1 MLSNWIIYSIGFF
14 AQLLFS
20 ARTIY
25 QWLSSEKKKTVVAPR
40 FFWQVSLFASFLL
53 FLYGYLRND
62 FAIMLGQ
69 SLTYFIYIRN
79 IQLEKQWQKF
89 PYVVRIFLLIF
100 PLLVVLFYFNNNRID
115 TYHLFNKEEISTFLL
130 VLGIVSQLLFISRFI
145 YQWVYSERRK
155 ASSLPKGFWLISLAG
170 SSLILVYGVLREDP
184 VLIAGHVFG
193 LVVYIRNLKLLKN

>member
-1 MLSNWIIYSIGFF
+1 MLSNWIVYSIGFV

-25 QWLSSEKKKTVVAPR
+25 QWLSSEKKKEVVAPR

-53 FLYGYLRND
+53 FIYGYLRND

-79 IQLEKQWQKF
+79 IQLENHWRKF
-89 PYVVRIFLLIF
+89 PLFTRVFLFIF
-100 PLLVVLFYFNNNRID
+100 PLLFVLFYFSNNSLQRVD
-115 TYHLFNKEEISTFLL
+115 LFNKEEISTFLITL
-130 VLGIVSQLLFISRFI
+130 GVLSQLLFVSRFI

-155 ASSLPKGFWLISLAG
+155 QSSLPKGFWLLSLAG
-170 SSLILVYGVLREDP
+170 ASLILLYAILRKDP
-184 VLIAGHVFG
+184 VLIVGHSFG
-193 LVVYIRNLKLLKN
+193 LFVYLRNLNLLKK

>member
-1 MLSNWIIYSIGFF
+1 MLSNWIIYSIGFL

>member
-1 MLSNWIIYSIGFF
+1 LLSNWIIYSIGFL

>member
-1 MLSNWIIYSIGFF
+1 MLSNWIIYSIGFL

-115 TYHLFNKEEISTFLL
+115 TYHLFNKEEISRFLL